1 MVHERRGEHFYR
13 RYLAVRRG
21 VHRALFHLDVHLVAT
36 ILLRL
41 RVLGVGGDY
50 FVNNVR

>member
-1 MVHERRGEHFYR
+1 
-13 RYLAVRRG
+13 
-21 VHRALFHLDVHLVAT
+21 LVAT